1 MSDSSRNDRK
11 EKKEILKR
19 ENSNLSDSYR
29 NKLQAA
35 TWGGKIGRKS
45 EEEVE
50 MRKKVEKMQTTEKI
64 SSDQSKNLFL
74 FDAFAGKEMN

>member
-11 EKKEILKR
+11 EKKEFLKR